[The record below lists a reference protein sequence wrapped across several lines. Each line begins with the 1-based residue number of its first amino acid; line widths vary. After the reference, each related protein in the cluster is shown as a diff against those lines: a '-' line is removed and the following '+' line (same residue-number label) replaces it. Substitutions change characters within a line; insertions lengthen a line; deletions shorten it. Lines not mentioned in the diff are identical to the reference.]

1 MIDELI
7 ALIGKEAFIKLAC
20 VFGGGKLYIG
30 ATENTVKKLTI
41 VVGEEA
47 GRKLILEYSGG
58 WIDVPKRTAAELTL
72 RNRRI
77 AQDYDA
83 GITLRQLVQKFEL
96 SERQICNV
104 LKKPIPFGH
113 D

>member
-7 ALIGKEAFIKLAC
+7 ALIGEEAFIKLAC
-20 VFGGGKLYIG
+20 VFGGTKLYIG
-30 ATENTVKKLTI
+30 ASENMMRKLTI

-47 GRKLILEYSGG
+47 AHKMIREYSGG
-58 WIDVPKRTAAELTL
+58 WIDVPKHTAAELAA

-77 AQDYDA
+77 AQDCDA
-83 GITLRQLVQKFEL
+83 GTTLRQLAQKYEL
-96 SERQICNV
+96 SERQICYV

>member
-7 ALIGKEAFIKLAC
+7 ALIGEEAFANLAC
-20 VFGGGKLYIG
+20 VFGGTKLYVG
-30 ATENTVKKLTI
+30 ASENMMRKLTI

-47 GRKLILEYSGG
+47 AHKMIHAYSGG
-58 WIDVPKRTAAELTL
+58 WIDIPKYTSPELAL

-77 AQDYDA
+77 VQDYDA
-83 GITLRQLVQKFEL
+83 GITLRQLVQKYEL

-104 LKKPIPFGH
+104 LKKPL
-113 D
+113 